1 MLPLPTAGRG
11 DAVNPM
17 TDYRADEC
25 VSLDGVRT
33 VSRLRPFGTTIF
45 AEMSAL
51 AVEHSAVNLGQGF
64 PDTDGPASM
73 LAAAQQAIAAGHNQY
88 PPGLGIPELRQA
100 VARHQENHYDLRY
113 DPAAGE
119 VLITVGATEA
129 IAGSVMGLVEP
140 GSEVVMIEPYYD
152 SYAATVAMAGGI
164 RRTVGLI
171 ADDDGFRLDRDRLAE
186 AFTPRTSM
194 ILVNSPHNP
203 TGTVL
208 DDDDLA
214 EIARLCIRHDVIAV
228 TDEVYEHLLFD
239 GRIHHPLATFP
250 GMRERTLRISSAGKT
265 FNCTGWKVGW
275 VSGPADLVAAARS
288 AKQFMSYVGSGPF
301 QPAVAHALDHE
312 MDWVQTSSAALA
324 TKRDLLSAAL
334 RDTGFG
340 VHRSEAGYFVC
351 ADPRPLG
358 FADGVEFCRTLPERI
373 GVAAV
378 PVSAFVDDT
387 APWRH
392 LVRFAFSK
400 REDVIAEAAQRL
412 RFL

>member
-1 MLPLPTAGRG
+1 M
-11 DAVNPM
+11 
-17 TDYRADEC
+17 
-25 VSLDGVRT
+25 RT

-51 AVEHSAVNLGQGF
+51 AVEHDAVNLGQGF

-73 LAAAQQAIAAGHNQY
+73 LTAAQRAIAEGHNQY
-88 PPGLGIPELRQA
+88 PPGIGVPELRYA
-100 VARHQENHYDLRY
+100 VARHQRRHYGLDY
-113 DPAAGE
+113 DPDSE

-129 IAGSVMGLVEP
+129 IAGAVVGLVEP
-140 GSEVVMIEPYYD
+140 GREVVMVEPYYD

-164 RRTVGLI
+164 RRTVPLI
-171 ADDDGFRLDRDRLAE
+171 ADGDGFRLDRTRLAD
-186 AFTPRTSM
+186 AFGPSTAI

-208 DDDDLA
+208 SDDDLA
-214 EIARLCIRHDVIAV
+214 EIARLCVEHDVVAV

-239 GRIHHPLATFP
+239 DRVHRPLAAFP
-250 GMRERTLRISSAGKT
+250 GMRDRTLRISSAAKT

-275 VSGPADLVAAARS
+275 VSGPAQLVAAARS

-301 QPAVAHALDHE
+301 QPAVARALDDE
-312 MDWVQTSSAALA
+312 MDWVHGSAQRLSSA
-324 TKRDLLSAAL
+324 RVLLSDAL
-334 RDTGFG
+334 RDTGFD

-358 FADGVEFCRTLPERI
+358 FDDGVAFCRMLPERI

-378 PVSAFVDDT
+378 PVSAFVDDVE
-387 APWRH
+387 PWRH
-392 LVRFAFSK
+392 LVRFAFCK
-400 REDVIAEAAQRL
+400 REDVISEAAQRL
-412 RFL
+412 RQL

>member
-1 MLPLPTAGRG
+1 
-11 DAVNPM
+11 M
-17 TDYRADEC
+17 TDRCVSAPEY
-25 VSLDGVRT
+25 VSLDCVRT
-33 VSRLRPFGTTIF
+33 VSRLRPFGTTVF

-73 LAAAQQAIAAGHNQY
+73 LAAAQRAIAEGHNQY
-88 PPGLGIPELRQA
+88 PPGIGVAELRHA
-100 VARHQENHYDLRY
+100 VARHQEHHYGLRY
-113 DPAAGE
+113 DPDTE

-129 IAGSVMGLVEP
+129 IAGSVVGLVEP
-140 GSEVVMIEPYYD
+140 GSDVVMIEPYYD
-152 SYAATVAMAGGI
+152 SYAATVAMAGGN
-164 RRTVGLI
+164 RRTVPLVGD
-171 ADDDGFRLDRDRLAE
+171 ADGFRLDRSRLAE
-186 AFTPRTSM
+186 AFTPQTSM

-208 DDDDLA
+208 ADDDLA
-214 EIARLCIRHDVIAV
+214 EIARLCVAHDVVAV

-239 GRIHHPLATFP
+239 GRAHRPLATFP
-250 GMRERTLRISSAGKT
+250 GMRDRTLRISSAAKT

-275 VSGPADLVAAARS
+275 VSGPADLVAAARA

-312 MDWVQTSSAALA
+312 MDWVRASSAELA
-324 TKRDLLSAAL
+324 GKRDLLSAAL
-334 RDTGFG
+334 RDAGFD
-340 VHRSEAGYFVC
+340 VHRSEASYFVC

-358 FADGVEFCRTLPERI
+358 YADGIEFCRMLPERI

-378 PVSAFVDDT
+378 PVSAFVDDKAT
-387 APWRH
+387 WRH

-412 RFL
+412 RRL